1 MRKPGK
7 NIDHITEKEKL
18 IQEIAKLEEKLA
30 SLKANIPAH
39 SMSIHLMAE
48 IEDTEE
54 EIKQKKK
61 YLRGCASNLN

>member
-7 NIDHITEKEKL
+7 NGDHIAVNEKL
-18 IQEIAKLEEKLA
+18 IQEISELEEKLA

-54 EIKQKKK
+54 EIKQKKEILK
-61 YLRGCASNLN
+61 RMRK

>member
-1 MRKPGK
+1 MKKPGK
-7 NIDHITEKEKL
+7 NADHIIEKEEL
-18 IQEIAKLEEKLA
+18 IQEVVKLEEKLA

-54 EIKQKKK
+54 EIKQKKEILK
-61 YLRGCASNLN
+61 RMRK

>member
-1 MRKPGK
+1 MIKPGK
-7 NIDHITEKEKL
+7 NADHITEKEEL

-61 YLRGCASNLN
+61 MLKRMRK

>member
-1 MRKPGK
+1 MIKPDK
-7 NIDHITEKEKL
+7 NADHITEKEKL

-30 SLKANIPAH
+30 SLNANIPAH

-54 EIKQKKK
+54 EIKQKKEILK
-61 YLRGCASNLN
+61 RMRK

>member
-1 MRKPGK
+1 MIKPGK
-7 NIDHITEKEKL
+7 NADHITEKEKL

-54 EIKQKKK
+54 EIKQKKEILK
-61 YLRGCASNLN
+61 RMRK